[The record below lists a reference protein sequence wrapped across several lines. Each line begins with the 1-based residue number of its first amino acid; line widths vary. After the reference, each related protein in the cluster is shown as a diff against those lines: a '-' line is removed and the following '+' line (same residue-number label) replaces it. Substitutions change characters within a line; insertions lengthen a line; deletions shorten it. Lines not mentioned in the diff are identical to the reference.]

1 MTAKSGNLFCA
12 KSIIFLLLLKDDFA
26 KIWSQLSA
34 AGGASA
40 GPQDTPTGRPAQART
55 HQKGSDRIQGPS
67 LQQAAQALQNLP
79 AENYQRVGLS
89 FLLLNMVIHG
99 YSLHICLCDTFD
111 Y

>member
-1 MTAKSGNLFCA
+1 M
-12 KSIIFLLLLKDDFA
+12 LKDDFA

-55 HQKGSDRIQGPS
+55 HHRGSDRTQGPS

-89 FLLLNMVIHG
+89 VLLLTTVIHG
-99 YSLHICLCDTFD
+99 YSLHI
-111 Y
+111 